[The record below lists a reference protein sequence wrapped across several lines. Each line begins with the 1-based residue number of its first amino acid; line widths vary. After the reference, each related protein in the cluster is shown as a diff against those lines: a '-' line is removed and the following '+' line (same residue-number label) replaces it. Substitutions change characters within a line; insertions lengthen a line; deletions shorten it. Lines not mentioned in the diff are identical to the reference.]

1 MKTNK
6 ININYI
12 SDLHSSFYLPNNKNI
27 FWNDWIINYENKS
40 EILIIAWDINE
51 SVDWIRATLDDII
64 NNTDYRTIIITFWN
78 HCIRK
83 NSEDKKYWINNSIDK
98 YEFLI
103 NYFHWYRDI
112 VHVIDKQDYII
123 KDSKLVVTGNISW
136 YNYTW
141 INERDR
147 YYLEKFYKVNFD
159 QMSFIGFTSN
169 EKAYI
174 QFNDKIKSNIE
185 FAEHLENKLIERLDL
200 IKKST
205 KTKEFDIL
213 AISHIKPSREIEKES
228 EFYLTYSDWIWQEII
243 RSWYRSKYDFNL
255 WNLYWNAFYSNNNL
269 HEIYKKYW
277 VKYSIYWHTHTSN
290 EYEFDWIKYVTNAF
304 GYYGYNTI
312 SKTIKNLEIKT

>member
-169 EKAYI
+169 DKAYI

-277 VKYSIYWHTHTSN
+277 VK
-290 EYEFDWIKYVTNAF
+290 
-304 GYYGYNTI
+304 
-312 SKTIKNLEIKT
+312 